1 MGLEHRTGSRRRID
15 AKVIIDCRPA
25 GLMRGKI
32 QNISVGGLF
41 IRMRPPA
48 RMVSDRVK
56 VVFIRSDRGVSRLY
70 RLPAIVIRWNREGA
84 GLMFTDLSANAF
96 YALLAILL
104 AEEQRN
110 RAKAAG
116 MPQSS
121 PGKHDSAGSR
131 FNKSDRDG

>member
-1 MGLEHRTGSRRRID
+1 MEHRGASRRSID

-25 GLMRGKI
+25 GLVRGKI

-48 RMVSDRVK
+48 RLVSDRVK
-56 VVFIRSDRGVSRLY
+56 VVFVRRDRGVSRMY
-70 RLPAIVIRWNREGA
+70 RLPAIIIRWNRDGA

-104 AEEQRN
+104 AEEQRV
-110 RAKAAG
+110 RAKATQTVRT
-116 MPQSS
+116 P
-121 PGKHDSAGSR
+121 PGQRGPAGSW
-131 FNKSDRDG
+131 FNKTDRDR